1 MYASAADR
9 TSVEW
14 CDLRWSCAYEIL
26 RYHRGKAT
34 PYDRFS
40 TKLRQP
46 LAITRR
52 GSTPALFTHTPSC
65 SILAWRYFTSSLN
78 HCISCVLVRLPA
90 STLSSTSRNCWPLAW
105 RSAYYRETRG
115 EQTPGLLCRA
125 GRDEEC
131 VDLLERA
138 TSRLEGGGINRINI
152 RVSGFFPG
160 EPFGNKLIP
169 LIHLILIP
177 FAGVG
182 AGKTWPQS
190 KSFTA

>member
-52 GSTPALFTHTPSC
+52 GSTPALLTPPPSC
-65 SILAWRYFTSSLN
+65 TILTCRYFTSSSN
-78 HCISCVLVRLPA
+78 NYISCALVRLST
-90 STLSSTSRNCWPLAW
+90 STLSSTSGKCWPWPGGRHAA
-105 RSAYYRETRG
+105 RKRG
-115 EQTPGLLCRA
+115 ASKIQGFYAGLDA
-125 GRDEEC
+125 MKS
-131 VDLLERA
+131 VDMLERA
-138 TSRLEGGGINRINI
+138 TSRLEGRD
-152 RVSGFFPG
+152 
-160 EPFGNKLIP
+160 
-169 LIHLILIP
+169 
-177 FAGVG
+177 
-182 AGKTWPQS
+182 
-190 KSFTA
+190 